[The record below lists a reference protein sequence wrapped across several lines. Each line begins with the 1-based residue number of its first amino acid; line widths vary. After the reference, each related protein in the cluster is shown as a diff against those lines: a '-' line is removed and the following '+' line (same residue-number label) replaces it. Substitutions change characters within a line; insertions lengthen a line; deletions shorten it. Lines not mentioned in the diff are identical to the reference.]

1 MRGPCLGSHSGHRA
15 KSTNHGPYRILPLR
29 SPPARS
35 HLRLVLS
42 SESPERGDANA
53 HKVTTAYR
61 PCRNRQHLL
70 LAWPG
75 SQPPPQEPP
84 GGVGQGY
91 PGNLPFPFPSFR
103 LLWGLPSAWQL
114 VLAALREGPFCCPL
128 TAGWAKTCYPGGNH
142 SPLPPSPI
150 PSWICPFLSIPSHT
164 TPTPSSY
171 HSLLPH
177 FHSFISEKKKKT
189 EKPKFKAAEAG
200 SPPPDPLP
208 RVVTVCVG
216 RITRKGIENCEGVQ
230 GRGQTLL

>member
-177 FHSFISEKKKKT
+177 FHSFISEKKKKNRKT
-189 EKPKFKAAEAG
+189 E
-200 SPPPDPLP
+200 
-208 RVVTVCVG
+208 V
-216 RITRKGIENCEGVQ
+216 
-230 GRGQTLL
+230 

>member
-1 MRGPCLGSHSGHRA
+1 MRGPCLGSHSGHRT

-29 SPPARS
+29 SLPARS

-42 SESPERGDANA
+42 SESPGRGDANA

-61 PCRNRQHLL
+61 PCWNRQHLL

-84 GGVGQGY
+84 GGVEQGY
-91 PGNLPFPFPSFR
+91 PGSLPFPFPSFP

-114 VLAALREGPFCCPL
+114 VLAAPREGPFCCPL
-128 TAGWAKTCYPGGNH
+128 IAGWAKTCYPGGNH

-164 TPTPSSY
+164 TPYPIF
-171 HSLLPH
+171 LPLITSPL
-177 FHSFISEKKKKT
+177 SFFYFRKNKT
-189 EKPKFKAAEAG
+189 KTKLKAAEAG

-208 RVVTVCVG
+208 RVVTVSVG